1 MPRNLFVFDF
11 SLASGFVAVNGILML
26 AAADQARAISV
37 LDGCAQYQPH
47 FCPSLRTQGDRK
59 AGMTVSRVTDKINS
73 PKDGYSTSSV
83 PSSDIPNG
91 LRELAQT
98 VALLDDRRDLSG
110 FYQLVDDGQVFL
122 APCR

>member
-1 MPRNLFVFDF
+1 
-11 SLASGFVAVNGILML
+11 
-26 AAADQARAISV
+26 
-37 LDGCAQYQPH
+37 
-47 FCPSLRTQGDRK
+47 
-59 AGMTVSRVTDKINS
+59 MTVSRVTDKINS